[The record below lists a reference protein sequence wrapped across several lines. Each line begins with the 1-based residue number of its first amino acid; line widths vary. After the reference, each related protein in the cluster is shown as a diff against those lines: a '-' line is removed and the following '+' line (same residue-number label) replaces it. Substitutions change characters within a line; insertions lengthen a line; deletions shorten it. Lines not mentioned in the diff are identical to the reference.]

1 MRITS
6 LALTDLRRYH
16 DREFEL
22 SPGLNIVRGP
32 NEAGKSTIQRAIEL
46 ALTRKVTSSAADL
59 DGLVSWDG
67 EADARTT
74 IALTFTYEDEDGEPR
89 EGRLAKSFRGAKG
102 QVRLELGGDPI
113 TDPARADEELAAISG
128 VPTEGFFRST
138 ASVRHH
144 ELAGLQRDE
153 GALRDRLQTSIS
165 GADRGI
171 SRARRKLERAIHD
184 LQTRGIKN
192 PGRLRLAED
201 AVADAASRLQAGED
215 ALGRLERDRDALAVS
230 REHRAEA
237 ETALAER
244 RSMLEKAR
252 QAERLTAERD
262 AAQEKYERYRTAV
275 VAARRDRRART
286 HAPVADAAAR
296 AALVGRP
303 PADRRLQDRDAPG
316 DARGR
321 GPRQLRGAARDQV
334 AAAVALGPR
343 ARRHRRRRSPA
354 SSFALGATGVVDG
367 RRHPDRHR
375 RPDRGHRAR
384 PRHRRLVAAAGRTRR
399 ESLRDVEVDRR
410 LRGRS
415 EIEQELREAQAE
427 HDDVLQRLGLTEFS
441 EAEERLGLEEAHVA
455 EIDQRR
461 AHLAGLIGD
470 EKIEALP
477 ARRDNAALEIEQKTA
492 ALEALG
498 PIAKEPRARERLEV
512 EVVDAERQ
520 VERSRDDE
528 ANARARVEQNP
539 VDAEEVAGLAERLA
553 MGREALALLRRR
565 ERIYER
571 TLAELN
577 TAEQATMQLATRYLE
592 RRMVPDIERITG
604 RPLPSRPRRR
614 QQPRRWRSTP
624 PSVATGSPSPTC
636 RRGRVD
642 VDLPRRAHRARAP
655 GHGRPPAADHPRRPV
670 RDARRRPRRSR
681 AGAAARSRGRLPG
694 DLPDD
699 VGPLRRPRGTG
710 DRPRRPHRGRHV
722 HRAGGG
728 GPCLRSRDRSRSW
741 RSASSRR
748 PAGGQATSAAGC

>member
-46 ALTRKVTSSAADL
+46 ALTRKVTSSAGDL
-59 DGLVSWDG
+59 DGLVPWG
-67 EADARTT
+67 APEDARTT
-74 IALTFTYEDEDGEPR
+74 IALTFTYEDEEGEPR

-102 QVRLELGGDPI
+102 QVRLELGGEPI

-128 VPTEGFFRST
+128 VPTEGFYRST

-153 GALRDRLQTSIS
+153 SALRDRLQTSIS

-184 LQTRGIKN
+184 LQTRGVKN
-192 PGRLRLAED
+192 PGRLRVAED
-201 AVADAASRLQAGED
+201 AVTDAASRLQAGED

-252 QAERLTAERD
+252 QAERLTAERE
-262 AAQEKYERYRTAV
+262 AAQEKFERYRTAV
-275 VAARRDRRART
+275 GLSDEIAELERT
-286 HAPVADAAAR
+286 HPSPTPLPVLRASVDRLRTVDSKIATLQAMLEGEVRVSYDAPPETRWRLLSRWAIVLVLVGVLIAAVGFLVGFADVLAVGIAPV
-296 AALVGRP
+296 LVG
-303 PADRRLQDRDAPG
+303 G
-316 DARGR
+316 
-321 GPRQLRGAARDQV
+321 
-334 AAAVALGPR
+334 
-343 ARRHRRRRSPA
+343 
-354 SSFALGATGVVDG
+354 
-367 RRHPDRHR
+367 
-375 RPDRGHRAR
+375 
-384 PRHRRLVAAAGRTRR
+384 LVAVVGLVLAVVGWWLRR
-399 ESLRDVEVDRR
+399 GEPEVESLRDVEVDRR

-427 HDDVLQRLGLTEFS
+427 HDDVLQRLGLAEFS

-461 AHLAGLIGD
+461 ARLSGLIGD
-470 EKIEALP
+470 EKVDVLP

-512 EVVDAERQ
+512 EVGDAERQ

-539 VDAEEVAGLAERLA
+539 VDAEEVAALAERLA
-553 MGREALALLRRR
+553 IGREALAALRRR

-577 TAEQATMQLATRYLE
+577 TAEQATMELATRYLE
-592 RRMVPDIERITG
+592 RRMVPDVERITG
-604 RPLPSRPRRR
+604 GRYRR
-614 QQPRRWRSTP
+614 
-624 PSVATGSPSPTC
+624 V
-636 RRGRVD
+636 RVD
-642 VDLPRRAHRARAP
+642 DSNLSMEVYSPERDDWVPVTDLSQGTVDVIYL
-655 GHGRPPAADHPRRPV
+655 
-670 RDARRRPRRSR
+670 
-681 AGAAARSRGRLPG
+681 AARIGLVRL
-694 DLPDD
+694 
-699 VGPLRRPRGTG
+699 VTG
-710 DRPRRPHRGRHV
+710 DRRPPIVLDDPFVTLDDGRAA
-722 HRAGGG
+722 RALELLRDLAADFQVIYLTTSDRYDALAERVIVLD
-728 GPCLRSRDRSRSW
+728 GPTAVD
-741 RSASSRR
+741 AYTEPEGVA
-748 PAGGQATSAAGC
+748 PA

>member
-46 ALTRKVTSSAADL
+46 ALTRKVTSSAGDL
-59 DGLVSWDG
+59 DGLVPWG
-67 EADARTT
+67 GQEDARTT
-74 IALTFTYEDEDGEPR
+74 IALTFTYEDEEGEPR
-89 EGRLAKSFRGAKG
+89 EGKLAKSFRGTKG
-102 QVRLELGGDPI
+102 TVRLELGGDAI

-128 VPTEGFFRST
+128 VPTEGFYRST

-153 GALRDRLQTSIS
+153 SALRDRLQTSIS
-165 GADRGI
+165 GADRGM

-192 PGRLRLAED
+192 PGRLRVAEE
-201 AVADAASRLQAGED
+201 AVTVAASSLQAGED

-262 AAQEKYERYRTAV
+262 AAQEKFERYRTAV
-275 VAARRDRRART
+275 GLSDEIAELERT
-286 HAPVADAAAR
+286 HPSPTPLPVLRASVDRLRTVDSKIATLTAMLEGEVRVSYDAPPETRWRLLSRWAIVLVLVGVLIAAIGFLVGFADIVAIGIAPV
-296 AALVGRP
+296 LVG
-303 PADRRLQDRDAPG
+303 G
-316 DARGR
+316 
-321 GPRQLRGAARDQV
+321 
-334 AAAVALGPR
+334 
-343 ARRHRRRRSPA
+343 
-354 SSFALGATGVVDG
+354 
-367 RRHPDRHR
+367 
-375 RPDRGHRAR
+375 
-384 PRHRRLVAAAGRTRR
+384 LVAVVGLVLAVVGWWLRR
-399 ESLRDVEVDRR
+399 GEPEVESLRDVEVDRR

-415 EIEQELREAQAE
+415 EIEQELRETQAE
-427 HDDVLQRLGLTEFS
+427 HDDVLQRLGLAEFS

-461 AHLAGLIGD
+461 ARLSGLIGD
-470 EKIEALP
+470 EKVDVLP

-512 EVVDAERQ
+512 EVGDAERQ
-520 VERSRDDE
+520 LERSRDDE

-539 VDAEEVAGLAERLA
+539 VDAEEVAALAERLA
-553 MGREALALLRRR
+553 MGREALVALRRR

-571 TLAELN
+571 TLAEFN
-577 TAEQATMQLATRYLE
+577 TAEQATMELATRYLE

-604 RPLPSRPRRR
+604 GRYRR
-614 QQPRRWRSTP
+614 
-624 PSVATGSPSPTC
+624 V
-636 RRGRVD
+636 RVD
-642 VDLPRRAHRARAP
+642 DSNLAMEVYAPERGDWVPVSDLSQGTVDVIYL
-655 GHGRPPAADHPRRPV
+655 
-670 RDARRRPRRSR
+670 
-681 AGAAARSRGRLPG
+681 AARIGLVRL
-694 DLPDD
+694 
-699 VGPLRRPRGTG
+699 VTG
-710 DRPRRPHRGRHV
+710 DRRPPIVLDDPFVTLDDGRAA
-722 HRAGGG
+722 RALELLRDLAADFQVIYLTTSDRYDALAERVIVLE
-728 GPCLRSRDRSRSW
+728 GPTAAD
-741 RSASSRR
+741 AYTEPEGVA
-748 PAGGQATSAAGC
+748 PA